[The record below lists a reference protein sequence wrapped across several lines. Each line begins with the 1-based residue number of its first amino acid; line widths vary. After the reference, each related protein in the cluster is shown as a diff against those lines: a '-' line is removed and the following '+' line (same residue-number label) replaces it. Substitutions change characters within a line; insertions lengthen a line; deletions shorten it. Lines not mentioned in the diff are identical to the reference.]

1 MSSNGKGEIGFLKE
15 KRRLNVAVT
24 RAKRH
29 CFMVGDSGTVRGD
42 AFLSAVLD
50 YFEEEGAVESGYLI
64 GGEGGG
70 KVGGFDGGVGGRK
83 KNEEKK
89 NGELKRGKGE
99 KAFRRSAPRCEA

>member
-1 MSSNGKGEIGFLKE
+1 
-15 KRRLNVAVT
+15 
-24 RAKRH
+24 
-29 CFMVGDSGTVRGD
+29 MVGDSGTVRGD